1 MTETKM
7 LRHKMRHYLN
17 TGTTSSPTWSLI
29 NKGVSSLT
37 TNFNPEVEEE
47 AGIADEAKSKYTT
60 GLAPETTF
68 DMNVVRGDDAN
79 DKIFELCWERK
90 IGSEADVEILT
101 VDMLGTPTGT
111 SPNLSW
117 PAQKETVNVG
127 YNSRGDEA
135 VKPLKISVTLGHMGG
150 VENGTFNP
158 TTGTYTKS
166 S

>member
-7 LRHKMRHYLN
+7 LRYNLRHYIN
-17 TGTTSSPTWSLI
+17 TGTASEPVWSLL

-68 DMNVVRGDDAN
+68 DMNVVRGDAAN
-79 DKIFELCWERK
+79 DKIFGLCWERA
-90 IGSEADVEILT
+90 IGTAADVELLT
-101 VDMLGTPTGT
+101 VDLLGTPTGT
-111 SPNLSW
+111 APNQSW
-117 PAQKETVNVG
+117 PAQKELVNVG

-135 VKPLKISVTLGHMGG
+135 VKPLKISVTMGHLGG

-158 TTGTYTKS
+158 TTGTYTAS
-166 S
+166 V